1 MGKLIYLTG
10 FSGAGKTTI
19 GLALQ
24 KKLPGSI
31 LLDGDIIRSTINSDL
46 GFGRESKIENIRR
59 NNALI
64 KMLYDQGLTVICC
77 FMASVAE
84 ERDKLFDMC
93 GSALKVQLTTPIE
106 VCAGRDVKGL
116 YAANASDFAGVSAK
130 YTPLSNPD
138 LKLDTSKLSIDD
150 CVDAVLNSHLKE
162 KACLEFR

>member
-19 GLALQ
+19 GLKLQ
-24 KKLPGSI
+24 ERLPGSVM
-31 LLDGDIIRSTINSDL
+31 LDGDVIRNTINSDL
-46 GFGRESKIENIRR
+46 GFCREAKIENIRR

-64 KMLYDQGLTVICC
+64 KMLYDQGLTLICC

-93 GSALKVQLTTPIE
+93 GDSLKVQLTTPIE

-116 YAANASDFAGVSAK
+116 YAAGAKDFAGVSAK
-130 YTPLSNPD
+130 YTPLSQPD
-138 LKLDTSKLSIDD
+138 LKLDTSKASLEE
-150 CVDAVLNSHLKE
+150 CVNVILNAHERK
-162 KACLEFR
+162 